1 MATILISDC
10 DLLDLLS
17 APFNATTDFT
27 VLADY
32 CARFAETLI
41 ETDAPALRL
50 ALCGRLHAALALLQP
65 TLHDPIPPHL
75 IESLTV
81 DTLPATPEHFISEP
95 DSLCEYCLALLQLLL
110 ERPAEPKTEQTLTG
124 LLCEL
129 VWNFTEGLKSPRWLR
144 TADGVKFISE
154 VAA

>member
-1 MATILISDC
+1 MIRRC
-10 DLLDLLS
+10 GWRS
-17 APFNATTDFT
+17 ADGFT
-27 VLADY
+27 
-32 CARFAETLI
+32 R
-41 ETDAPALRL
+41 
-50 ALCGRLHAALALLQP
+50 ALALLQP

-129 VWNFTEGLKSPRWLR
+129 VWNFTGR
-144 TADGVKFISE
+144 TQIPAL
-154 VAA
+154 AAYRRRRKIYQ

>member
-1 MATILISDC
+1 MATTLTPDC

-32 CARFAETLI
+32 CARFAKTLI
-41 ETDAPALRL
+41 ETNDPAALRL

-75 IESLTV
+75 TESLTV
-81 DTLPATPEHFISEP
+81 DTLPATPEHFIS
-95 DSLCEYCLALLQLLL
+95 
-110 ERPAEPKTEQTLTG
+110 
-124 LLCEL
+124 
-129 VWNFTEGLKSPRWLR
+129 
-144 TADGVKFISE
+144 
-154 VAA
+154 